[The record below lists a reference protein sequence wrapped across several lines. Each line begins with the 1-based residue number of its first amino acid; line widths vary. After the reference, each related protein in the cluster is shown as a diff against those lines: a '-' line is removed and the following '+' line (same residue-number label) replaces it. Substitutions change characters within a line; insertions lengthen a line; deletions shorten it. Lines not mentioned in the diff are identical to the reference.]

1 MTEETPTQIEPLRQ
15 VMTCCDTHPD
25 GIAPRNPEHHPVRL
39 FAKAA
44 AEGRPLR
51 ILAPMVRYSKLP
63 FRALVRSYGLDLCY
77 TPMLLAKEFIR
88 SQPARLSDFTTSCL
102 DGPTVVQWGTS
113 SPVDVAR
120 ASEMVKPFCDGVSIN
135 CGCPQTWAIHEGI
148 GCALMQQPE
157 LVRDMVKAIKERC
170 GQGFSVGVKIR
181 IHLDIEETKRWV
193 RTVLGEGNVDYIT
206 VHGRRRTQRS
216 SEVPNFEA
224 IRVIR
229 DLVKEELGGIPVV
242 ANGDVESL
250 EAEERIVKVT
260 KADGVMT
267 ARALLTNP
275 ALFAGYKKTPWGA
288 VERIVSYC
296 LKMPIPYPLAKYHVG
311 EMLSEVLGRKERKA
325 LQEQRCW
332 ADLLD
337 WLDEKFVLLREGE
350 EGWGEGVDIPRRVT
364 ENPEGAAGEDDDE
377 EDAKKDNG
385 YEAGG

>member
-1 MTEETPTQIEPLRQ
+1 
-15 VMTCCDTHPD
+15 
-25 GIAPRNPEHHPVRL
+25 
-39 FAKAA
+39 
-44 AEGRPLR
+44 
-51 ILAPMVRYSKLP
+51 
-63 FRALVRSYGLDLCY
+63 
-77 TPMLLAKEFIR
+77 
-88 SQPARLSDFTTSCL
+88 
-102 DGPTVVQWGTS
+102 
-113 SPVDVAR
+113 
-120 ASEMVKPFCDGVSIN
+120 
-135 CGCPQTWAIHEGI
+135 
-148 GCALMQQPE
+148 MQQPE
-157 LVRDMVKAIKERC
+157 LVRDMVAAIKGRC
-170 GQGFSVGVKIR
+170 GREFSVGVKIR

-224 IRVIR
+224 IKIIR
-229 DLVKEELGGIPVV
+229 DLVKDELGGIPVV

-250 EAEERIVKVT
+250 EAEEKIVKITGV
-260 KADGVMT
+260 DGVMT

-275 ALFAGYKKTPWGA
+275 ALFAGYKTTPWGA

-325 LQEQRCW
+325 LQEQKCW

-350 EGWGEGVDIPRRVT
+350 EGWGKSVEIPRRVI
-364 ENPEGAAGEDDDE
+364 ESGGNEAVDEDEDE
-377 EDAKKDNG
+377 EEVKRDNG